1 MSAAKEL
8 LSGNLGDVG
17 QTFRG
22 LVSDHRLGLS
32 SDTSTNPILFLAQ
45 PVFVASYA
53 ALIAVSLFTSY
64 MVNKAGQTA
73 FWERGSISYVVTL
86 GFILGFYVPAFFKI
100 GASANDT
107 KAVWHI
113 AKPLIGGHLVIGLV
127 NWVFAQGQTCDNP
140 GQCAASTHSR
150 KFFDTL
156 IAPTRNMLSA
166 AAPFNMMDPQSQSVE
181 KSFNASGTASWVLGT
196 NTANTNTPGEIVAT
210 PYNGNSS
217 ASQFGVASVF
227 NMVVFGSPIYIAL
240 VFSFAAFLFGLYR
253 AK

>member
-1 MSAAKEL
+1 MSAKEL
-8 LSGNLGDVG
+8 ISANLGPVADTVKSLL
-17 QTFRG
+17 T
-22 LVSDHRLGLS
+22 DHRVGLS
-32 SDTSTNPILFLAQ
+32 SDASTNPILFLAQ

-64 MVNKAGQTA
+64 MINKAGQTA

-86 GFILGFYVPAFFKI
+86 GFVLGFYVPAFFKI

-113 AKPLIGGHLVIGLV
+113 AKPLIGGHLVLGLV
-127 NWVFAQGQTCDNP
+127 NWVAAQGQTCDNP
-140 GQCAASTHSR
+140 GQCAANTGTR

-156 IAPTRNMLSA
+156 IAPTRTMLSA
-166 AAPFNMMDPQSQSVE
+166 AAPFNTMDPKSQSVE
-181 KSFNASGTASWVLGT
+181 KVSGAWVLGP
-196 NTANTNTPGEIVAT
+196 NTASTNTPGEIVAT
-210 PYNGNSS
+210 PFNGSATQTQISGLSS
-217 ASQFGVASVF
+217 IF

-240 VFSFAAFLFGLYR
+240 VFSFAAFILGLFR